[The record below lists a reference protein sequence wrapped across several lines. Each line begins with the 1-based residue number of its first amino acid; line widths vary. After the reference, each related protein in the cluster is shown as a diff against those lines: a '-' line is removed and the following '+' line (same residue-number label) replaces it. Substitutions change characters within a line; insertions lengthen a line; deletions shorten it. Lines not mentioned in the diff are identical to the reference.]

1 MYADR
6 RRVGCRAWRRRPP
19 RPARRG
25 RSRSSGSSRAT
36 CCSCSSWATWWARA
50 STHWWERSAGAWA
63 EPSGRRSCWPG
74 ARGVHGLR
82 LRRAGHQV
90 PQRRRRSAV
99 HPQGLPALVLT
110 FIVAFAVML
119 SGITSASTLARA
131 FGGDHLGELFGCST
145 SASAAA
151 GGRWTP
157 GCCRP
162 SSTRRTIEARR
173 GLGGRFL
180 ATVAIGAV
188 ERLDLPVRQDQVD
201 RLLV

>member
-1 MYADR
+1 MLAVFTAFAYAEL
-6 RRVGCRAWRRRPP
+6 VTKYPSAGGAALYVHKAYRRPF
-19 RPARRG
+19 
-25 RSRSSGSSRAT
+25 
-36 CCSCSSWATWWARA
+36 
-50 STHWWERSAGAWA
+50 
-63 EPSGRRSCWPG
+63 
-74 ARGVHGLR
+74 
-82 LRRAGHQV
+82 
-90 PQRRRRSAV
+90 
-99 HPQGLPALVLT
+99 LT

-131 FGGDHLGELFGCST
+131 FGGDYLGELFGCST

-180 ATVAIGAV
+180 ATLAIGAV